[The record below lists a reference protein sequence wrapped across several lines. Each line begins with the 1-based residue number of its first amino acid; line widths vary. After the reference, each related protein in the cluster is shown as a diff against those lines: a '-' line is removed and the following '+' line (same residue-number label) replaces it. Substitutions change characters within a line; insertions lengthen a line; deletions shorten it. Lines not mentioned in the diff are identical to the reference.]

1 MLRDPYALY
10 RLGLDLSVSLRTYR
24 EEPRL
29 LVRLANTGRVVLL
42 LERAVDSAL
51 GILNLLNS
59 PDRAVWHHRLQQE
72 RTERVA
78 YISQALLANDSQ
90 DQRQRMSEETQAGD
104 EDMSGE
110 QRRKRRR
117 LWDKALRDIGVR
129 HRKKPREIL
138 AAEMGDAEQQLEA
151 LLLLKHGLEKY
162 SSVLLPSEMD
172 LMSAVYDAVAARSN
186 VVVGSLPKWFATK
199 ETEDSGAWRNTMASP
214 VLGGSDACLR
224 LAAIWSELN
233 HPNVRKFLGAC
244 HSGQPYVIH
253 EVSSS
258 INSGLTWK
266 RLLGCALGL
275 QYVHDRGLVHEELTV
290 TNLVWVRSKGALSG
304 FGLVRRQSVAIN
316 RDTDYDHEP
325 SVQADVRAFGLAVF
339 HLLMTNRG
347 SDASKVSAPGPVAQL
362 PSTRPQ
368 CIHTNEWSLLRS
380 MCATATGERIN
391 MNEVAYQM
399 GVLARQEE
407 DQNSQSTEAPDVCS
421 ETVEDVNSYEIPL
434 RGGTLEAALDQCRQ
448 SCEELE
454 DLSAV
459 NRPVYTRLEDVYQQL
474 FVASASPLPA
484 SLMETFSLILL
495 RFSDMLERQLDGQE
509 GFDTGRSV
517 ASICASKTMAGKN
530 YGLHRDIDRLLQ
542 SSPMLESTAVHL
554 WQPTWEQIRRDHHA
568 AMATILECPAPALSP
583 LESEAR
589 LLLQFETGSSNAA
602 LPQWFIPP
610 YQLERKEH
618 IADGSFGAVYHAQWL
633 GADVVVKEVL
643 TDQTDERNRAQYRR
657 ELDLWFSLN
666 HLYLIK
672 LFGAC
677 HVGRPFFVC
686 ERAIHGTLATF
697 SQGKERAETWRY
709 LLNAALGLQHLHDR
723 GIVHGDLK
731 GNNILVCEDGRAK
744 LADFGLSSVANRA
757 GIAVDGDEGALG
769 AVRWKAPE
777 CLLGARPSFA
787 SDVYSLGMCIIEAV
801 TGQFPWGTL
810 EDVAVRFNV
819 TRGRSLPQRPES
831 LSDAEWELVTRMC
844 RFDPQDRISVGAVI
858 CSAWVFRDPFEGT
871 MWCPGWTTDAF
882 QPHQCAST
890 PMIARALNW
899 GAPIG
904 SI

>member
-1 MLRDPYALY
+1 MSAGWQVYDTLGSHLHGKLAEAKRMQEDHQALF
-10 RLGLDLSVSLRTYR
+10 RLGLDLSFSLGTHT

-29 LVRLANTGRVVLL
+29 LVRLANTGRVVVL

-59 PDRAVWHHRLQQE
+59 PDRAVWHQMLQQE

-78 YISQALLANDSQ
+78 YFSQTLLANDSQ
-90 DQRQRMSEETQAGD
+90 NQRQRMSKETQAGD

-110 QRRKRRR
+110 QRSRRRR
-117 LWDKALRDIGVR
+117 LWNEVSRVIGVR
-129 HRKKPREIL
+129 HHKKPREIL
-138 AAEMGDAEQQLEA
+138 AVEMGDAEQQLEA
-151 LLLLKHGLEKY
+151 LLLLKHGMEKY

-186 VVVGSLPKWFATK
+186 AVVGSLPKWFATK
-199 ETEDSGAWRNTMASP
+199 ETEDSGAWSITMVSP

-253 EVSSS
+253 EVSTS

-266 RLLGCALGL
+266 LLLGCALGL

-290 TNLVWVRSKGALSG
+290 ANLVWVRSKGALSG
-304 FGLVRRQSVAIN
+304 FGLIRRQSVAIN
-316 RDTDYDHEP
+316 RDTDDDHEP

-339 HLLMTNRG
+339 HLLMKNRG
-347 SDASKVSAPGPVAQL
+347 SDASEVSAPGPVAQL

-368 CIHTNEWSLLRS
+368 CIHKNEWSLLRS
-380 MCATATGERIN
+380 MCATAADERIN
-391 MNEVAYQM
+391 MDEVAYQM

-407 DQNSQSTEAPDVCS
+407 DQDSQSTEAPDVDS
-421 ETVEDVNSYEIPL
+421 ETVEDVNAYEIPL

-474 FVASASPLPA
+474 LLAASASPLPA

-495 RFSDMLERQLDGQE
+495 RFSDMLERQLDGQV

-554 WQPTWEQIRRDHHA
+554 WQPTWEQIRRDHDA
-568 AMATILECPAPALSP
+568 AVATILECPAPALSP

-643 TDQTDERNRAQYRR
+643 TDQTDERN
-657 ELDLWFSLN
+657 
-666 HLYLIK
+666 
-672 LFGAC
+672 
-677 HVGRPFFVC
+677 
-686 ERAIHGTLATF
+686 
-697 SQGKERAETWRY
+697 
-709 LLNAALGLQHLHDR
+709 
-723 GIVHGDLK
+723 
-731 GNNILVCEDGRAK
+731 
-744 LADFGLSSVANRA
+744 
-757 GIAVDGDEGALG
+757 
-769 AVRWKAPE
+769 
-777 CLLGARPSFA
+777 
-787 SDVYSLGMCIIEAV
+787 
-801 TGQFPWGTL
+801 
-810 EDVAVRFNV
+810 
-819 TRGRSLPQRPES
+819 
-831 LSDAEWELVTRMC
+831 
-844 RFDPQDRISVGAVI
+844 
-858 CSAWVFRDPFEGT
+858 
-871 MWCPGWTTDAF
+871 
-882 QPHQCAST
+882 
-890 PMIARALNW
+890 
-899 GAPIG
+899 
-904 SI
+904 